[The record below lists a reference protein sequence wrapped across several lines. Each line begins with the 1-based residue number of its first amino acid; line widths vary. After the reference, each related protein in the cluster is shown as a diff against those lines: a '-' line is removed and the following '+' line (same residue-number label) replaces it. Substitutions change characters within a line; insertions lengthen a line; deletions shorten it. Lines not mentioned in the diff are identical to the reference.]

1 MEKISI
7 MELSK
12 IWLKYKEKKIKKTSL
27 LQYQR
32 IIEKYID
39 VYLGFYYV
47 SEITVLNIMDFIDRI
62 DKGIS
67 SKTLQDILV
76 VLKSV
81 LYYGNV
87 IGYKCIPLKAIPS
100 VKVLKH
106 NVVTIEEKELC
117 CLENY
122 IIQHL
127 NYRNIG
133 IMICL
138 YTGLRLGE
146 ICALQWADIDLIE
159 QRILINKSIQRISE
173 NGKSYTEIGIPK
185 TQNSIREIPIN
196 NVLYHILKDVRNPKG
211 YVITG
216 TEHYLDPRTYQYY
229 FKKILRE
236 IKIKEYHFHVL
247 RHTFATRCV
256 QSDVDI
262 KSLSE
267 ILGHSSVNTTLNI
280 YVHSSFSIKK
290 TQLNKLK
297 SPQI

>member
-32 IIEKYID
+32 IVEKYID
-39 VYLGFYYV
+39 VYLGCYYV
-47 SEITVLNIMDFIDRI
+47 SEITVMNIMEFIDKI

-81 LYYGNV
+81 LYYGNI
-87 IGYKCIPLKAIPS
+87 IGYECIPLKAIPS
-100 VKVLKH
+100 VKVLKRK
-106 NVVTIEEKELC
+106 VVTIDEKELYD
-117 CLENY
+117 LESY
-122 IIQHL
+122 IVEHL

-146 ICALQWADIDLIE
+146 ICALQWADIDLSE
-159 QRILINKSIQRISE
+159 QRILINKSVQRISE

-196 NVLYHILKDVRNPKG
+196 NVLYHILESVKNPKG
-211 YVITG
+211 YVLTG

-229 FKKILRE
+229 FKKIL
-236 IKIKEYHFHVL
+236 KELNINNYHFHVL

-256 QSDVDI
+256 QSNVDI

-267 ILGHSSVNTTLNI
+267 ILGHSTVNTTLNI
-280 YVHSSFSIKK
+280 YVHSSFLIKK

-297 SPQI
+297 AVEI

>member
-27 LQYQR
+27 LQYRR

-39 VYLGFYYV
+39 VYLGYYYV
-47 SEITVLNIMDFIDRI
+47 SEITVMNIMEFIDKI

-81 LYYGNV
+81 LYYGNI
-87 IGYKCIPLKAIPS
+87 IGYECIPLKAIPS
-100 VKVLKH
+100 VKVLKRK
-106 NVVTIEEKELC
+106 VVTIDEKELYD
-117 CLENY
+117 LESY
-122 IIQHL
+122 IVEHL

-146 ICALQWADIDLIE
+146 ICALQWADIDLSE
-159 QRILINKSIQRISE
+159 QRILINKSVQRISE

-196 NVLYHILKDVRNPKG
+196 NVLYHILKNVKNPKG
-211 YVITG
+211 YVLTG

-229 FKKILRE
+229 FKKIL
-236 IKIKEYHFHVL
+236 KELNINNYHFHVL

-256 QSDVDI
+256 QSNVDI

-267 ILGHSSVNTTLNI
+267 ILGHSTVNTTLNI
-280 YVHSSFSIKK
+280 YVHSSFLIKK

-297 SPQI
+297 AVEI